1 MEKSSK
7 VNQIIIIVA
16 LVLVG
21 LYLGFMVN
29 GSKNSKSV
37 EKDVQEQVSAVPQN
51 SKVTIENV
59 KEGFNS
65 ALIKIGDSE
74 KKVIFLEISDPSCPY
89 CHVAA
94 GYNKELSSEM
104 GSKFK
109 YVEDGGTYLPPVP
122 EMRKLVESGD
132 AAYALIY
139 QNGHGNGEMA
149 MLSLYCAQ
157 EMNVFWKVKELVMSN
172 AGYELINGSLKND
185 RTKAGDLAKFLSSV
199 VSEND
204 MKICLESGKYDGQL
218 SSDQSI
224 AKSLGVSGTPGF
236 FVNETNYS
244 GAYSFEDMSSV
255 VDSALGK

>member
-29 GSKNSKSV
+29 GSKNSKSA
-37 EKDVQEQVSAVPQN
+37 EKNVQEQTSAVPQN
-51 SKVTIENV
+51 SKITIDNV
-59 KEGFNS
+59 KEAFNS
-65 ALIKIGDSE
+65 ALIKIGDSD

-109 YVEDGGTYLPPVP
+109 YVDDGGTYLPPVP

-132 AAYALIY
+132 ASYALIY

-185 RTKAGDLAKFLSSV
+185 RTKAGDLAKFLSSA

-204 MKICLESGKYDGQL
+204 MKSCLESGRYDSRL
-218 SSDQSI
+218 AEDQNL
-224 AKSLGVSGTPGF
+224 AKSIGVSGTPGF
-236 FVNETNYS
+236 FVNDKNYS
-244 GAYSFEDMSSV
+244 GAYSFNDMKSV